1 MSGKSPTIKF
11 LTKAN
16 GERVAYALH
25 GSGPYLAVPA
35 WWVSHLELDWE
46 QPSYQAF
53 FDHLG
58 QFFTVLRYDRPGSG
72 LSDRERRGFALEDE
86 VETLRCLVDHL
97 AIKRFDILAIS
108 CAAPPSLLYAYTN
121 PERVRNMV
129 FIGAYADG
137 ADIGLPAVQEA
148 LSNLVAANWGMG
160 AKAILDLFDA
170 DMEAS
175 GRKQLGRV
183 HRESASPEMAAALL
197 KLSFGMNA
205 KQVAA
210 KIDIPALVIHCSKD
224 KTVPFDAGRK
234 LASLLPN
241 AELVRVSGHA
251 HLPWM
256 GDQAGR
262 ILSEIKRFTGLESG
276 ELDIADSV
284 KKGANKEE
292 IEGADNESELPQE
305 SEFRH
310 EGDVWVLAYSAQ
322 RVHLKDARGLHDI
335 AMLLRHTGQDIS
347 VELLTGQQEVMV
359 SESNAPILDVQA
371 MASYRERLADIAEA
385 KESAGAEGNEIAYE
399 ALENEEE
406 AILSALGQ
414 GLGLTG
420 RPRLFNHQTER
431 ARKAVA
437 ARIKSAINKIQAQHP
452 ALAEHLEQSLNT
464 GRCCSYRPK
473 NRIIWRT

>member
-1 MSGKSPTIKF
+1 MLGKSPTIKF
-11 LTKAN
+11 LTKKN

-25 GSGPYLAVPA
+25 GSGPYLVVPA

-53 FDHLG
+53 FNHLG

-86 VETLRCLVDHL
+86 VESLSCLVDHL

-108 CAAPPSLLYAYTN
+108 CAGPPSLLYTYTN
-121 PERVRNMV
+121 SERVQNLM

-137 ADIGLPAVQEA
+137 GDISVPAVQEA

-205 KQVAA
+205 KPVAP
-210 KIDIPALVIHCSKD
+210 KIDNPALVIHCSKD

-241 AELVRVSGHA
+241 SELVRVSGHA

-262 ILSEIKRFTGLESG
+262 ILSEIKRFTGLENG
-276 ELDIADSV
+276 EQDSAGSLRTSTETEKIAGTDT
-284 KKGANKEE
+284 EQ
-292 IEGADNESELPQE
+292 ESPHE

-310 EGDVWVLAYSAQ
+310 EGDVWVVAYSAQ

-335 AMLLRHTGQDIS
+335 AMLLRHAGQDIS
-347 VELLTGQQEVMV
+347 VERLTGQQEDVV
-359 SESNAPILDVQA
+359 SESNAPILDAQA
-371 MASYRERLADIAEA
+371 VASYRERLADIAEA
-385 KESAGAEGNEIAYE
+385 KESAGAEGNEVAYE
-399 ALENEEE
+399 ALDNEEE
-406 AILSALGQ
+406 AIIRVLGQ
-414 GLGLTG
+414 GLGLAG

-437 ARIKSAINKIQAQHP
+437 ARIKSAIKKIQAQHP
-452 ALAEHLEQSLNT
+452 ALGEHLEQSLNT
-464 GRCCSYRPK
+464 GRCCSYRPQ